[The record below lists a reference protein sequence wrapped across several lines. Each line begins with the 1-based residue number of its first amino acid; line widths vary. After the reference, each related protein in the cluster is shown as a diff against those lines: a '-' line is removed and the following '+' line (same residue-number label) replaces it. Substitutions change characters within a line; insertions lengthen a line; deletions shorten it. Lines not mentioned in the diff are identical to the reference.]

1 MDTTD
6 QPAPSQIPRAFH
18 AIVTVKV
25 QLDPVRITL
34 VNVSVAQ
41 VLSAK
46 DATNAHLVIT
56 VSRIASHAHAIQ
68 PDWPILLVVSLANA
82 KYNFCFVDLY

>member
-18 AIVTVKV
+18 ATVTVKV
-25 QLDPVRITL
+25 QPDLVRTTL
-34 VNVSVAQ
+34 VNVSAALA
-41 VLSAK
+41 LSAK

-56 VSRIASHAHAIQ
+56 VSPIASHAHVIQ
-68 PDWPILLVVSLANA
+68 PDWPILLVGSLANA
-82 KYNFCFVDLY
+82 KYYCVYLYSL